1 MPTKMR
7 PSSPAQPVPAHP
19 ADALVAG
26 RIRER
31 RQELAEHNP
40 AAVEIAGSALRAGA
54 DAAWGHV
61 PALRAD
67 RQVRYREMQLHGE
80 KALPVEDIAAMA
92 QEGEDG
98 ARVSLAIL
106 RVLAAR
112 ALPMPHLVIPAPAG
126 ERLEPVAFD
135 VLTRGSETARSLAEA
150 LRDGLIDSGEAL
162 RLCPAA
168 RELYESLGALLALL
182 ESRRAA

>member
-1 MPTKMR
+1 MAPKMR

-67 RQVRYREMQLHGE
+67 RQVRYREMQLP
-80 KALPVEDIAAMA
+80 LVAA
-92 QEGEDG
+92 
-98 ARVSLAIL
+98 
-106 RVLAAR
+106 
-112 ALPMPHLVIPAPAG
+112 
-126 ERLEPVAFD
+126 
-135 VLTRGSETARSLAEA
+135 
-150 LRDGLIDSGEAL
+150 
-162 RLCPAA
+162 
-168 RELYESLGALLALL
+168 
-182 ESRRAA
+182 